1 MRIYETDVWLQ
12 LDQHFQL
19 KQIFTENKK
28 DTNHYYIIQYH
39 ATDPFNIF
47 SPYYT
52 HNTGD
57 MNASTSIIQL
67 CNILVDPFV
76 FTSIHHKHNRNIMI
90 TPSCTSCLSVCV
102 SSCAYILKS
111 SRSIHWNNGT
121 ILGTSDARSIH
132 WNNRTILGTS

>member
-90 TPSCTSCLSVCV
+90 TPSCTSCLCEFVCI
-102 SSCAYILKS
+102 YFEIIEINTLEQ
-111 SRSIHWNNGT
+111 WNY
-121 ILGTSDARSIH
+121 S
-132 WNNRTILGTS
+132 WNF